1 VDIRGLKM
9 VNKKDFINAIDKN
22 IDMVR
27 GDTLAFSFQL
37 AGLESRSAYEDLIV
51 TFAVAEHYDDASLI
65 EITSGNGI
73 ELEDYDTAKDTA
85 TFSVNVSPNNTKTL
99 DLNRYYYDLQIKDDN
114 NVITLMRG
122 RLTILWD
129 VAD

>member
-1 VDIRGLKM
+1 M
-9 VNKKDFINAIDKN
+9 VNKKDFYNPIDQN

-37 AGLESRSAYEDLIV
+37 TGLGSRSAYEALEV
-51 TFAVAEHYDDASLI
+51 TLAIAEHYDDESLI
-65 EITSGNGI
+65 EIVSGNGI
-73 ELEDYDTAKDTA
+73 ELEEYDTASDTA
-85 TFSVNVSPNNTKTL
+85 TFSVNVAPNYTKTL
-99 DLNRYYYDLQIKDDN
+99 DLNRYYYDLQIKDTN

-122 RLTILWD
+122 RLTLLWD

>member
-1 VDIRGLKM
+1 M
-9 VNKKDFINAIDKN
+9 VNRQDFINAINQN

-37 AGLESRSAYEDLIV
+37 AGLGSRSAYEDLIV
-51 TFAVAEHYDDASLI
+51 TFAVAEHYDDESII
-65 EITSGNGI
+65 EVISPNGI
-73 ELEDYDTAKDTA
+73 ELEEYDTAKDTA
-85 TFSVNVSPNNTKTL
+85 TFSVNVAPNMTKTL

-122 RLTILWD
+122 RLTLLWD

>member
-1 VDIRGLKM
+1 M
-9 VNKKDFINAIDKN
+9 VNKQDYNNAIYQD

-27 GDTLAFSFQL
+27 GDTLNFNFQL
-37 AGLESRSAYEDLIV
+37 AGLGNRSAYEELYI
-51 TFAVAEHYDDASLI
+51 TFAVAEHYDDDLLI
-65 EITSGNGI
+65 ESTTEDGI
-73 ELEDYDTAKDTA
+73 ALEDYDTAKDTA
-85 TFSVNVSPNNTKTL
+85 TFSVYLAPNKTKTL
-99 DLNRYYYDLQIKDDN
+99 DLNRYYYDLQIKNDN

>member
-1 VDIRGLKM
+1 MLNRQ
-9 VNKKDFINAIDKN
+9 DFINAIDNN

-37 AGLESRSAYEDLIV
+37 AGLKSRSAYEDLIV
-51 TFAVAEHYDDASLI
+51 TFAVAEHYNDESLV

-85 TFSVNVSPNNTKTL
+85 TFSVSVAPNNTKTL

-122 RLTILWD
+122 RLTLLWD

>member
-1 VDIRGLKM
+1 M
-9 VNKKDFINAIDKN
+9 VNKNDFINAIDKN

-27 GDTLAFSFQL
+27 GDILAFSFQL
-37 AGLESRSAYEDLIV
+37 AGLKSRSAYEDLIV
-51 TFAVAEHYDDASLI
+51 TFAVAEHYDDESLV

-85 TFSVNVSPNNTKTL
+85 TFSVSIAPNNTKTL

-122 RLTILWD
+122 RLTLLWD

>member
-1 VDIRGLKM
+1 MLNRQ
-9 VNKKDFINAIDKN
+9 DFINAIDNN

-37 AGLESRSAYEDLIV
+37 AGLKSRSAYEDLIV
-51 TFAVAEHYDDASLI
+51 TFAVAEHYDDESLV

-73 ELEDYDTAKDTA
+73 ELEDYDTANDTA
-85 TFSVNVSPNNTKTL
+85 TFSVSVAPNNTKNL

-122 RLTILWD
+122 RLTLLWD